1 MGVDFTIEVGISLML
16 SSQIETGE
24 AGPEALPTS
33 PSPAC
38 RWSRGQTA
46 AAYPTIDPGYPPS
59 PARYWLPL

>member
-33 PSPAC
+33 S
-38 RWSRGQTA
+38 
-46 AAYPTIDPGYPPS
+46 
-59 PARYWLPL
+59 LPNRRA